1 MPIAVLAPEAEVA
14 ALFDEY
20 RAPLHRFLL
29 SLGLPPHDADEVVQE
44 VFLALLHHLRAN
56 KPRTNLR
63 AWLFQVA
70 HNQAAKSRR
79 RPPVEQLPPPDPAPT
94 PEALAIDAQR
104 RLRIAAV
111 IAALPPKDRACLAL
125 RAEGLRY
132 REIAEILG
140 ISVPGV
146 ALALDRAAKRLEQIR

>member
-14 ALFDEY
+14 ALFDEH

-29 SLGLPPHDADEVVQE
+29 SLGLSPHDADEVVQE

-70 HNQAAKSRR
+70 HNQAARARR
-79 RPPVEQLPPPDPAPT
+79 RPPVDNLPPPAPAPT

-132 REIAEILG
+132 REIAQILG

-146 ALALDRAAKRLEQIR
+146 ALALDRAAKRLEQVR